1 MSYTSN
7 FCNFILNQLTYAS
20 SLKLK
25 SHYKMCKGMCGGN
38 QKALA
43 TSKLFFGLQSKLT
56 LAKPKLFTY
65 SQANCETNGNPD
77 SDL

>member
-1 MSYTSN
+1 MEVFRLSYTSN

-25 SHYKMCKGMCGGN
+25 SHYEMCKGMCSGN

-43 TSKLFFGLQSKLT
+43 TSKLFFGL
-56 LAKPKLFTY
+56 
-65 SQANCETNGNPD
+65 
-77 SDL
+77 